1 MAFGDVGGAE
11 NWRIVTTKT
20 PASGSI
26 SIAKGDALKLSGGFE
41 ATNALSAED
50 PVLGQAMGAMTD
62 NEAALAVGVRG
73 VFKFRFTGVSPLV
86 DGTDGVKASDT
97 DGKVKK
103 PASGSGRGLN
113 LKAEVTKQTITLAS
127 VAATESVAIN
137 GVTFTAHASTTTPAD
152 REFSISGDDTADAV
166 ELASV
171 INDATYGVPGVTATS
186 SGAVVTVEA
195 DDPDN
200 TTVGV
205 VESESTITPAVD
217 GGNVWVLL

>member
-11 NWRIVTTKT
+11 NWRIVTAKT
-20 PASGSI
+20 PGSGSI
-26 SIAKGDALKLSGGFE
+26 SIAKGDAVKLSGGFE

-50 PVLGQAMGAMTD
+50 PVLGQAMGATTE
-62 NEAALAVGVRG
+62 NSAALAVGVRG
-73 VFKFRFTGVSPLV
+73 VFKFRSTGVSPLV
-86 DGTDGVKASDT
+86 NGTDGVTASDT

-113 LKAEVTKQTITLAS
+113 LKVEVTKQTITLAS
-127 VAATESVAIN
+127 VAATEAVAIN
-137 GVTFTAHASTTTPAD
+137 GITFTAHADTTTAAD

-166 ELASV
+166 ELKNL
-171 INDATYGVPGVTATS
+171 INDATYGVPGVMATS
-186 SGAVVTVEA
+186 AAGVVTVEA
-195 DDPDN
+195 DDLDN
-200 TTVGV
+200 TTVAV